1 MPTALVT
8 DPRTRLGTAFA
19 RRFGA
24 TGHDLVLAG
33 HGERELGFLAAEL
46 ADRHDITVEVIV
58 ADLADAAQRALVE
71 DRLLDDDRAPVDLL
85 VNNASADACAGF
97 LTTPVDRV
105 QADFDLRA
113 TSVLRLTHAA
123 LAGMMRR
130 RRGAVINVFGSG
142 RAWWGLGRCTVQDA
156 FIRTLSQNL
165 ADALCGTPV
174 HVMAL
179 CVGTTTPWLTNGGA
193 DEVVRRALRDVAQ
206 RRTVSG
212 SRLQLMARWL
222 TSR

>member
-8 DPRTRLGTAFA
+8 DPRTGLGTAFA
-19 RRFGA
+19 RRLGA

-33 HGERELGFLAAEL
+33 HGERELGALAAEL

-58 ADLADAAQRALVE
+58 ADLADAGQRALVE
-71 DRLLDDDRAPVDLL
+71 DRLLDEDRAPVDLL
-85 VNNASADACAGF
+85 VNNASGGACAGF
-97 LTTPVDRV
+97 LATSVDRV

-123 LAGMMRR
+123 LAGMVRR
-130 RRGAVINVFGSG
+130 RRGAVINVFGSDG
-142 RAWWGLGRCTVQDA
+142 AWWGLGRCTVQDA
-156 FIRTLSQNL
+156 FVRTLSQNL

-179 CVGTTTPWLTNGGA
+179 CCGTTPWLTNAAA
-193 DEVVRRALRDVAQ
+193 DGVVRRALRDVAQ
-206 RRTVSG
+206 RRAVSG
-212 SRLQLMARWL
+212 SRFELMARWL

>member
-8 DPRTRLGTAFA
+8 DPRTGLGTAFA

-58 ADLADAAQRALVE
+58 ADLADAGQRALVE
-71 DRLLDDDRAPVDLL
+71 DRLLDDDRTPVDLL
-85 VNNASADACAGF
+85 VNNASAGF
-97 LTTPVDRV
+97 LAAPLGRV

-130 RRGAVINVFGSG
+130 RRGAVINVFGAD

-179 CVGTTTPWLTNGGA
+179 CVGTTTPWLTNGAA
-193 DEVVRRALRDVAQ
+193 DEVVRRAMRDVAQ

-212 SRLQLMARWL
+212 SRLQLMTRWL

>member
-1 MPTALVT
+1 MSTALVT
-8 DPRTRLGTAFA
+8 DPRSGLGPAFA
-19 RRFGA
+19 RRLGA

-33 HGERELGFLAAEL
+33 HGERELGALAAEL

-58 ADLADAAQRALVE
+58 VDLADAGQRALVE
-71 DRLLDDDRAPVDLL
+71 ERLLDEDRVPVDLL
-85 VNNASADACAGF
+85 VNNASGDACAGF
-97 LTTPVDRV
+97 LATPVDRV

-123 LAGMMRR
+123 LAGMVRR
-130 RRGAVINVFGSG
+130 RRGAVINVFGSDG
-142 RAWWGLGRCTVQDA
+142 AWWGLGRRTVQDT
-156 FIRTLSQNL
+156 FIRALSQNL

-179 CVGTTTPWLTNGGA
+179 CVGTDPWLTNDAA
-193 DEVVRRALRDVAQ
+193 DDVVRRAMRDVAQ

-212 SRLQLMARWL
+212 NRLQLMARWL

>member
-8 DPRTRLGTAFA
+8 DPRTGLGTAFA
-19 RRFGA
+19 RRLGA

-33 HGERELGFLAAEL
+33 HGERELGALAAEL

-58 ADLADAAQRALVE
+58 ADLADAGQRALVE
-71 DRLLDDDRAPVDLL
+71 DRLLDEDRAPVDLL
-85 VNNASADACAGF
+85 VNNAAGDVSPGF
-97 LTTPVDRV
+97 LATPVDRV

-123 LAGMMRR
+123 LAGMVRR
-130 RRGAVINVFGSG
+130 RRGAVINVAGSDG
-142 RAWWGLGRCTVQDA
+142 TWWGLGRCTVQDA
-156 FIRTLSQNL
+156 FVRTLSQNL

-179 CVGTTTPWLTNGGA
+179 CFVTTPWLTNGAA
-193 DEVVRRALRDVAQ
+193 DVVVRRALRDVAQ
-206 RRTVSG
+206 RRPVSG
-212 SRLQLMARWL
+212 SRFQLMARWL